1 MHGGQSQQEEK
12 LQEMEM
18 PRLWRSILAAAAGN
32 LLEWYDFVIY
42 TFMAPYIAAKFFP
55 SSDPLA
61 GLLAVFATF
70 GLGFVVR
77 PLGGILIGR
86 LGDRK
91 GRKAALLLTIFLM
104 AAGTAGIGLVPSRQS
119 IGALAPW
126 LLLLCRLVQ
135 GFSAGGEWAS
145 ATTFIYEWAPPRRR
159 GFFSSLQQS
168 SVACGMLLGSGV
180 TASFTSLLSKSQMA
194 DFGWRIPFLL
204 GALILPVGFYTWRR
218 VEETPVFNSSLD
230 APVAMGTGL
239 KLAAK
244 AIGVTVIWTVAYYA
258 VLTYMPV
265 FTAHFSRLG
274 PAAALW
280 SNALSLLVLAL
291 TTPLFGSLADRI
303 GRKPLMIAG
312 ALGFAVLTYPLFLL
326 IVDSETMAPVILAQI
341 LFALM
346 TAVYSGA
353 TPAAMNE
360 IFPPA
365 SRLLWMST
373 GYSLAT
379 ALFGGFGPFISTWL
393 VKATGSP
400 LSPALYIVAGALLS
414 LVAIVPLKDRYNG

>member
-1 MHGGQSQQEEK
+1 MHGGTSGD
-12 LQEMEM
+12 MGA

-42 TFMAPYIAAKFFP
+42 AFMAPYIAEKFFP

-86 LGDRK
+86 LGDTK
-91 GRKAALLLTIFLM
+91 GRKSALLVTIFLM
-104 AAGTAGIGLVPSRQS
+104 ALGTAGIGLVPSRAS
-119 IGALAPW
+119 IGVLAPW

-145 ATTFIYEWAPPRRR
+145 ATTFIYEWAPAGRR

-180 TASFTSLLSKSQMA
+180 AASFTSLLGKSQMA

-204 GALILPVGFYTWRR
+204 GALILPVGLYTWRR
-218 VEETPVFNSSLD
+218 VEETPVFKSVKG
-230 APVAMGTGL
+230 APVAMGRGMV
-239 KLAAK
+239 LAAQ
-244 AIGVTVIWTVAYYA
+244 AIGITVIWTVAYYA

-291 TTPLFGSLADRI
+291 ATPLFGGLADRI

-312 ALGFAVLTYPLFLL
+312 AAGFAVLTYPLFLL
-326 IVDSETMAPVILAQI
+326 IVRSQTMAPIFLAQI

-346 TAVYSGA
+346 TAVYSGGA
-353 TPAAMNE
+353 PAAMNE

-393 VKATGSP
+393 VKTTGSP

-414 LVAIVPLKDRYNG
+414 LAVIVPLKDRRDG

>member
-1 MHGGQSQQEEK
+1 MHGDGSQDHGA
-12 LQEMEM
+12 
-18 PRLWRSILAAAAGN
+18 PHLWRSILAAACGN

-42 TFMAPYIAAKFFP
+42 AYMAPLIALKFFP
-55 SSDPLA
+55 SSDPFA

-77 PLGGILIGR
+77 PLGGIVIGR
-86 LGDRK
+86 LGDIK

-104 AAGTAGIGLVPSRQS
+104 AIGTAGIGLVPSRAA
-119 IGALAPW
+119 IGPLAPW
-126 LLLLCRLVQ
+126 LLMLCRLIQ

-145 ATTFIYEWAPPRRR
+145 ATTFIYEWAPRGRR

-168 SVACGMLLGSGV
+168 SVACGMLLGSAV
-180 TASFTSLLSKSQMA
+180 AALFTTLLTRDQMA

-204 GALILPVGFYTWRR
+204 GALILPVGLYTWRE
-218 VEETPVFNSSLD
+218 VEETPVFKTRAG
-230 APVAMGTGL
+230 APVAIGAGV
-239 KLAAK
+239 KLAGR
-244 AIGVTVIWTVAYYA
+244 AIGITVIWTVAYYA
-258 VLTYMPV
+258 ILTYMPV

-280 SNALSLLVLAL
+280 SNALSLFILAV
-291 TTPLFGSLADRI
+291 TTPLFGSLADRV
-303 GRKPLMIAG
+303 GRKPLLLVSAAG
-312 ALGFAVLTYPLFLL
+312 FVLLTYPLFLL
-326 IVDSETMAPVILAQI
+326 IVSSATMLPIILAQI

-346 TAVYSGA
+346 TAIYSGGA
-353 TPAAMNE
+353 PAAMNE

-400 LSPALYIVAGALLS
+400 LSPALYIVGGALIS
-414 LVAIVPLKDRYNG
+414 LAAILPLKDSRDG

>member
-1 MHGGQSQQEEK
+1 MHGGTSEEAGA
-12 LQEMEM
+12 

-42 TFMAPYIAAKFFP
+42 AYMAPLIALKFFP

-77 PLGGILIGR
+77 PLGGIVIGR
-86 LGDRK
+86 LGDAK
-91 GRKAALLLTIFLM
+91 GRKVALLVTIFLM
-104 AAGTAGIGLVPSRQS
+104 AVGTAGIGLVPSRAA
-119 IGALAPW
+119 IGPLAPW
-126 LLLLCRLVQ
+126 LLLVCRLIQ

-145 ATTFIYEWAPPRRR
+145 ATTFIYEWAPAGRR

-168 SVACGMLLGSGV
+168 SVACGMLLGSAV
-180 TASFTSLLSKSQMA
+180 AALFTTLLTKNQMA

-204 GALILPVGFYTWRR
+204 GALILPVGLYTWRK
-218 VEETPVFNSSLD
+218 VEETPVFKSRKG
-230 APVAMGTGL
+230 APVAVGTGMR
-239 KLAAK
+239 LAAR
-244 AIGVTVIWTVAYYA
+244 AIGITVIWTVAYYA

-280 SNALSLLVLAL
+280 SNALSLFVLAV
-291 TTPLFGSLADRI
+291 TTPLFGGLADRV
-303 GRKPLMIAG
+303 GRKPLLLAG
-312 ALGFAVLTYPLFLL
+312 AAGFAILTYPLFLL
-326 IVDSETMAPVILAQI
+326 IVRSESMLPIILAQI
-341 LFALM
+341 VFALM
-346 TAVYSGA
+346 TAIYSGGA
-353 TPAAMNE
+353 PAAMNE

-400 LSPALYIVAGALLS
+400 LSPALYIVGGALIS
-414 LVAIVPLKDRYNG
+414 LAAILPLKETRDG

>member
-1 MHGGQSQQEEK
+1 MHGGQTQES
-12 LQEMEM
+12 
-18 PRLWRSILAAAAGN
+18 PHLWRSILAAAAGN

-42 TFMAPYIAAKFFP
+42 AFMAPYIAEKFFP
-55 SSDPLA
+55 SNDPLA

-86 LGDRK
+86 LGDRR
-91 GRKAALLLTIFLM
+91 GRKAALLVTIFLM
-104 AAGTAGIGLVPSRQS
+104 AAGTAGIGLVPSRAA
-119 IGALAPW
+119 IGVLAPW

-145 ATTFIYEWAPPRRR
+145 ATTFIYEWAPPGRR

-180 TASFTSLLSKSQMA
+180 AASFTSLLSKSQMA

-204 GALILPVGFYTWRR
+204 GALILPVGLYTWRQ
-218 VEETPVFNSSLD
+218 VEETPVFKTSRD
-230 APVAMGTGL
+230 APVATGHGMR
-239 KLAAK
+239 LAAQ

-258 VLTYMPV
+258 ILTYMPV
-265 FTAHFSRLG
+265 FTAHYSKLG

-291 TTPLFGSLADRI
+291 ATPLFGSLADRV
-303 GRKPLMIAG
+303 GRKALMIAG
-312 ALGFAVLTYPLFLL
+312 AAGFALLTYPLFLV
-326 IVDSETMAPVILAQI
+326 IVNSQVMAPIIVAQI
-341 LFALM
+341 LFALL
-346 TAVYSGA
+346 TAVYSGGA
-353 TPAAMNE
+353 PAAMNE

-393 VKATGSP
+393 VQTTGSP
-400 LSPALYIVAGALLS
+400 LSPALYIMAGALLS
-414 LVAIVPLKDRYNG
+414 LAVIVPLKDRHGEQGRDG

>member
-1 MHGGQSQQEEK
+1 MRGGQSQDRGA
-12 LQEMEM
+12 
-18 PRLWRSILAAAAGN
+18 PHLWRSILAAATGN

-42 TFMAPYIAAKFFP
+42 AYMAPLIALKFFP

-61 GLLAVFATF
+61 GLSAVFATF

-77 PLGGILIGR
+77 PLGGIVIGR
-86 LGDRK
+86 LGDTK

-104 AAGTAGIGLVPSRQS
+104 AIGTAGIGLVPSRAA
-119 IGALAPW
+119 IGPLAPW
-126 LLLLCRLVQ
+126 LLLLCRLIQ

-145 ATTFIYEWAPPRRR
+145 ATTFIYEWAPKERR

-168 SVACGMLLGSGV
+168 SVACGMLLGSAV
-180 TASFTSLLSKSQMA
+180 AALFTTLLTKGQMA

-204 GALILPVGFYTWRR
+204 GALILPVGLYTWRK
-218 VEETPVFNSSLD
+218 VEETPVFKD
-230 APVAMGTGL
+230 HAGAGVTAGAGM
-239 KLAAK
+239 KLAAR
-244 AIGVTVIWTVAYYA
+244 AIGITVIWTVAYYA
-258 VLTYMPV
+258 ILTYMPV

-274 PAAALW
+274 SAAALW
-280 SNALSLLVLAL
+280 SNALSLLILAMA
-291 TTPLFGSLADRI
+291 TPLFGALADRV
-303 GRKPLMIAG
+303 GRKPLLLVSA
-312 ALGFAVLTYPLFLL
+312 AGFAVLTYPLFLL
-326 IVDSETMAPVILAQI
+326 IVSSATMLPIILAQI

-346 TAVYSGA
+346 TAIYSGA
-353 TPAAMNE
+353 APAAMNE

-393 VKATGSP
+393 VKSTGSP
-400 LSPALYIVAGALLS
+400 LSPALYIVGGALIS
-414 LVAIVPLKDRYNG
+414 LAVILPLKDSRDG

>member
-1 MHGGQSQQEEK
+1 MHGGQTQEP
-12 LQEMEM
+12 

-42 TFMAPYIAAKFFP
+42 AFMAPYIAEKFFP
-55 SSDPLA
+55 SGDPLA

-70 GLGFVVR
+70 GLGFVAR

-86 LGDRK
+86 LGDTK

-104 AAGTAGIGLVPSRQS
+104 AAGTMGIGLVPSRQS
-119 IGALAPW
+119 IGVLAPW

-145 ATTFIYEWAPPRRR
+145 ATTFIYEWAPAGRR

-180 TASFTSLLSKSQMA
+180 AASFTSLLSKSQMA

-204 GALILPVGFYTWRR
+204 GALILPVGLYTWRR
-218 VEETPVFNSSLD
+218 VEETPVFRSGRD
-230 APVAMGTGL
+230 EPVAVGKGV
-239 KLAAK
+239 KLAAQ
-244 AIGVTVIWTVAYYA
+244 AIGVTVIWTIAYYA
-258 VLTYMPV
+258 ILTYMPV

-291 TTPLFGSLADRI
+291 ATPLFGGLADRI

-312 ALGFAVLTYPLFLL
+312 AAGFAILTYPLFLV
-326 IVDSETMAPVILAQI
+326 IVNSQTMAPIILAQI

-346 TAVYSGA
+346 TAVYSGGA
-353 TPAAMNE
+353 PAAMNE

-379 ALFGGFGPFISTWL
+379 ALFGGFGPFLSTWL
-393 VKATGSP
+393 VRTTGSP
-400 LSPALYIVAGALLS
+400 LSPALYIVAGAVLS
-414 LVAIVPLKDRYNG
+414 LAVIVPLKDRPDG

>member
-1 MHGGQSQQEEK
+1 MHGGKSQEVEA
-12 LQEMEM
+12 

-42 TFMAPYIAAKFFP
+42 AFMAPYIAAKFFP
-55 SSDPLA
+55 SSDPMA

-86 LGDRK
+86 LGDTK
-91 GRKAALLLTIFLM
+91 GRKAALLFTIFLM
-104 AAGTAGIGLVPSRQS
+104 AAGTAGIGLVPSRAS
-119 IGALAPW
+119 IGVLAPW

-145 ATTFIYEWAPPRRR
+145 ATTFIYEWAPAERR

-180 TASFTSLLSKSQMA
+180 AASFTTLFSKSQMA

-204 GALILPVGFYTWRR
+204 GALILPVGLYTWRR
-218 VEETPVFNSSLD
+218 VEETPVFKTGQG
-230 APVAMGTGL
+230 APVALRTGMR
-239 KLAAK
+239 LAAR
-244 AIGVTVIWTVAYYA
+244 AIGVTVIWTIAYYA
-258 VLTYMPV
+258 ILTYMPV

-274 PAAALW
+274 SAATLW
-280 SNALSLLVLAL
+280 SNALSLLILAV
-291 TTPLFGSLADRI
+291 TTPLFGLLADRV

-312 ALGFAVLTYPLFLL
+312 AAGFAFLTYPLFLV
-326 IVDSETMAPVILAQI
+326 IVNSAAMAPIIMAQI

-346 TAVYSGA
+346 TAVYSGGA
-353 TPAAMNE
+353 PAAMNE

-400 LSPALYIVAGALLS
+400 LSPAFYIVGGALLS
-414 LVAIVPLKDRYNG
+414 LAVIVPLKEGRDG

>member
-1 MHGGQSQQEEK
+1 MHGGQTQESS
-12 LQEMEM
+12 
-18 PRLWRSILAAAAGN
+18 RLWRSILAAAAGN

-42 TFMAPYIAAKFFP
+42 AFMAPYIAEKFFP

-86 LGDRK
+86 LGDTK
-91 GRKAALLLTIFLM
+91 GRKAALLVTIFLM
-104 AAGTAGIGLVPSRQS
+104 AAGTAGIGLVPSRAA
-119 IGALAPW
+119 IGVLAPW
-126 LLLLCRLVQ
+126 LLLLCRLIQ

-145 ATTFIYEWAPPRRR
+145 ATTFIYEWAPAGRR

-180 TASFTSLLSKSQMA
+180 AASFTSLLSKSQMA

-204 GALILPVGFYTWRR
+204 GALILPVGLYTWRR
-218 VEETPVFNSSLD
+218 VEETPVFKSSRD
-230 APVAMGTGL
+230 APVTIGTGL
-239 KLAAK
+239 RLAAQ
-244 AIGVTVIWTVAYYA
+244 AIGVTVIWTIAYYA
-258 VLTYMPV
+258 ILTYMPV

-274 PAAALW
+274 PATALW

-291 TTPLFGSLADRI
+291 ATPLFGALADRI

-312 ALGFAVLTYPLFLL
+312 AAGFALLTYPLFLV
-326 IVDSETMAPVILAQI
+326 IVNSQTMAPIVLAQI

-346 TAVYSGA
+346 TAIYSGA

-379 ALFGGFGPFISTWL
+379 ALFGGFGPFLSTWL
-393 VKATGSP
+393 VRTTGSP

-414 LVAIVPLKDRYNG
+414 LAVIVPLKDRRNE

>member
-1 MHGGQSQQEEK
+1 MGGGTSQD
-12 LQEMEM
+12 LAA

-42 TFMAPYIAAKFFP
+42 AYMAPLIALKFFP

-70 GLGFVVR
+70 GLGFVAR
-77 PLGGILIGR
+77 PLGGIVIGR
-86 LGDRK
+86 LGDAR
-91 GRKAALLLTIFLM
+91 GRKMALLLTIFLM
-104 AAGTAGIGLVPSRQS
+104 AIGTAGIGLVPSRAA
-119 IGALAPW
+119 IGPLAPW
-126 LLLLCRLVQ
+126 LLLVCRLIQ

-145 ATTFIYEWAPPRRR
+145 ATTFIYEWAPEKRR

-168 SVACGMLLGSGV
+168 SVACGMLLGSAV
-180 TASFTSLLSKSQMA
+180 TALFTTLLTKNQMA

-204 GALILPVGFYTWRR
+204 GALILPVGLYTWRK
-218 VEETPVFNSSLD
+218 VEETPVFKRREGT
-230 APVAMGTGL
+230 PVATGAGM
-239 KLAAK
+239 KLAAR
-244 AIGVTVIWTVAYYA
+244 AIGITVIWTVAYYA

-280 SNALSLLVLAL
+280 SNALSLFILAA
-291 TTPLFGSLADRI
+291 TTPLFGALADRV
-303 GRKPLMIAG
+303 GRKPLLLAG
-312 ALGFAVLTYPLFLL
+312 AVGFAILTYPLFLL
-326 IVDSETMAPVILAQI
+326 IVSSQSMLPIIFAQI

-346 TAVYSGA
+346 TAVYSGGA
-353 TPAAMNE
+353 PAAMNE

-393 VKATGSP
+393 VRATGSP
-400 LSPALYIVAGALLS
+400 LSPALYIVAGALIS
-414 LVAIVPLKDRYNG
+414 LAAIIPLKESRDG

>member
-1 MHGGQSQQEEK
+1 MHGGTSQE
-12 LQEMEM
+12 LGA
-18 PRLWRSILAAAAGN
+18 PHLWRSILAAAAGN

-42 TFMAPYIAAKFFP
+42 AYMAPLIALKFFP

-86 LGDRK
+86 LGDTK
-91 GRKAALLLTIFLM
+91 GRKAALLVTIFLM
-104 AAGTAGIGLVPSRQS
+104 ALGTAGIALVPSRAA
-119 IGALAPW
+119 IGPLAPW
-126 LLLLCRLVQ
+126 LLLLCRLIQ

-145 ATTFIYEWAPPRRR
+145 ATTFIYEWAPRERR

-168 SVACGMLLGSGV
+168 SVACGMLLGSAV
-180 TASFTSLLSKSQMA
+180 AAFLTTLLTKNQMA

-204 GALILPVGFYTWRR
+204 GALILPVGLYTWAQ
-218 VEETPVFNSSLD
+218 VEETPVFKNHGG
-230 APVAMGTGL
+230 APVAMGEGIR
-239 KLAAK
+239 LAAR
-244 AIGVTVIWTVAYYA
+244 AIGITVIWTVAYYA
-258 VLTYMPV
+258 ILTYMPA

-274 PAAALW
+274 QAAALW
-280 SNALSLLVLAL
+280 SNALSLLILAL
-291 TTPLFGSLADRI
+291 ATPLFGGVADRI
-303 GRKPLMIAG
+303 GRKPLLLAG
-312 ALGFAVLTYPLFLL
+312 AAGFAILTYPLFLL
-326 IVDSETMAPVILAQI
+326 IVNSQTMAPIFLAQI

-346 TAVYSGA
+346 TAIYSGGA
-353 TPAAMNE
+353 PAAMNE

-393 VKATGSP
+393 VRATGSP
-400 LSPALYIVAGALLS
+400 LSPSLYIVGGALIS
-414 LVAIVPLKDRYNG
+414 LAVILPLKESRDG

>member
-1 MHGGQSQQEEK
+1 MRGEVSPDTGAPQ
-12 LQEMEM
+12 
-18 PRLWRSILAAAAGN
+18 LWRSILAAAAGN

-42 TFMAPYIAAKFFP
+42 AFMAPYIAMKFFP
-55 SSDPLA
+55 SSDPYA
-61 GLLAVFATF
+61 GLLSVFATF

-86 LGDRK
+86 LGDAR

-104 AAGTAGIGLVPSRQS
+104 ALGTAGIGLVPGRAG
-119 IGALAPW
+119 IGIAAPW
-126 LLLLCRLVQ
+126 LLLACRLIQ

-145 ATTFIYEWAPPRRR
+145 ATTFIYEWAPPGRR

-168 SVACGMLLGSGV
+168 SVACGMLLGSAV
-180 TASFTSLLSKSQMA
+180 VALLATLLSKSQMA

-204 GALILPVGFYTWRR
+204 GALILPVGLYTWRQ
-218 VEETPVFNSSLD
+218 VDETPVFKAHHGS
-230 APVAMGTGL
+230 PVKTAAGL
-239 KLAAK
+239 KLAAR
-244 AIGVTVIWTVAYYA
+244 AIGITVIWTVAYYA

-274 PAAALW
+274 QTAALW
-280 SNALSLLVLAL
+280 SNALSLFILAL
-291 TTPLFGSLADRI
+291 ATPLFGALADRV
-303 GRKPLMIAG
+303 GRKPLVLIG
-312 ALGFAVLTYPLFLL
+312 AAGFALLTYPLFLV
-326 IVDSETMAPVILAQI
+326 IVGSRSMLPIILAQVA
-341 LFALM
+341 FALM
-346 TAVYSGA
+346 TAIYSGGA
-353 TPAAMNE
+353 PAMMNE

-379 ALFGGFGPFISTWL
+379 ALFGGFGPYISTWL

-400 LSPALYIVAGALLS
+400 LSPTAYIVGCALLS
-414 LVAIVPLKDRYNG
+414 LAVIIPLKETRDG

>member
-1 MHGGQSQQEEK
+1 MHGGTSEEA
-12 LQEMEM
+12 EA

-42 TFMAPYIAAKFFP
+42 AYMAPLIALKFFP

-86 LGDRK
+86 LGDAK
-91 GRKAALLLTIFLM
+91 GRKVALLLTIFLM
-104 AAGTAGIGLVPSRQS
+104 AVGTAGIGLVPSRAA
-119 IGALAPW
+119 IGPLAPW
-126 LLLLCRLVQ
+126 LLLVCRLIQ

-145 ATTFIYEWAPPRRR
+145 ATTFIYEWAPARRR

-168 SVACGMLLGSGV
+168 SVACGMLLGS
-180 TASFTSLLSKSQMA
+180 AMAALFTTLLTKSQMA

-204 GALILPVGFYTWRR
+204 GALILPVGLYTWRK
-218 VEETPVFNSSLD
+218 VEETPVFKRRD
-230 APVAMGTGL
+230 GTPVAIGTGMR
-239 KLAAK
+239 LAAR
-244 AIGVTVIWTVAYYA
+244 AIGITVIWTVAYYA

-280 SNALSLLVLAL
+280 SNALSLFVLAV
-291 TTPLFGSLADRI
+291 TTPLFGGLADRV
-303 GRKPLMIAG
+303 GRKPLLLAG
-312 ALGFAVLTYPLFLL
+312 AAGFAILTYPLFLL
-326 IVDSETMAPVILAQI
+326 IVRSESMLPIILAQI
-341 LFALM
+341 VFALM
-346 TAVYSGA
+346 TAIYSGGA
-353 TPAAMNE
+353 PAAMNE

-393 VKATGSP
+393 VRATGSP
-400 LSPALYIVAGALLS
+400 LSPALYIVAGALIS
-414 LVAIVPLKDRYNG
+414 LAAILPLKETRDG